1 MKHTGTVDFILE
13 NEEGTLVLSAQEQ
26 YLANDNISEIL
37 GGRFKILGKV
47 IKMCKDEN
55 ESIYLFRKT
64 TLNILEQERLKE
76 F

>member
-55 ESIYLFRKT
+55 ESINLLRKPH
-64 TLNILEQERLKE
+64 
-76 F
+76 